1 MPTSW
6 RLSERRCDNKC
17 TALTKFRPKK
27 VYFGLEEGEFKKQR
41 YYNPTQ
47 SLRNENYLNRTT
59 LFIYVWKMK
68 ETKKET
74 STL

>member
-1 MPTSW
+1 M
-6 RLSERRCDNKC
+6 
-17 TALTKFRPKK
+17 
-27 VYFGLEEGEFKKQR
+27 YFGLEEGEFKNQR

-74 STL
+74 STLLWEIVQTATPYTKITK